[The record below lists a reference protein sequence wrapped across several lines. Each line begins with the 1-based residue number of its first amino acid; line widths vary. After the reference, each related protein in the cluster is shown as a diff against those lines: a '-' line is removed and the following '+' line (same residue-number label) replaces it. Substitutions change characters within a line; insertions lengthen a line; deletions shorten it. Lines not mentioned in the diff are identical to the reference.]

1 MARFHF
7 DLRTILGSRAAHH
20 AVSRRAL
27 AALHVADLA
36 DMADAAEPAELTKGP
51 GWFDSSWELVH
62 GLEVREGLPAN
73 PSVNEWLT
81 VCLAER

>member
-7 DLRTILGSRAAHH
+7 DLRTILGGPAAHP
-20 AVSRRAL
+20 AVARRAL
-27 AALHVADLA
+27 AALQSAD
-36 DMADAAEPAELTKGP
+36 DTEPAELTKGP

>member
-20 AVSRRAL
+20 AVARRAL
-27 AALHVADLA
+27 AALHLA
-36 DMADAAEPAELTKGP
+36 DEADAAEPAELTKGP

-81 VCLAER
+81 VCLAEG

>member
-7 DLRTILGSRAAHH
+7 DLRTILGGRAPGHPVA
-20 AVSRRAL
+20 RRAL
-27 AALHVADLA
+27 AAGAPTD
-36 DMADAAEPAELTKGP
+36 EPEPDELSKGP

-81 VCLAER
+81 VCLAEL

>member
-27 AALHVADLA
+27 AALHVADVA
-36 DMADAAEPAELTKGP
+36 DMAEAAVPAELT
-51 GWFDSSWELVH
+51 
-62 GLEVREGLPAN
+62 
-73 PSVNEWLT
+73 
-81 VCLAER
+81 